1 MHTKH
6 SCVIFYNLQQEF
18 PKLQENKQKNRTS
31 SVVEPVV
38 VELESQSLESADFPT
53 VIQKD
58 TLQDKIVET
67 SNRINE
73 TITENRQRMEIDFKK
88 NLQNELKEI
97 QTKILIEVHN
107 MIQAQMKLLT
117 LEIKSA
123 IQSYI

>member
-1 MHTKH
+1 MKANFKCGNFNAHQTLM
-6 SCVIFYNLQQEF
+6 CNFLQLTTRI
-18 PKLQENKQKNRTS
+18 PKTSRKQTKNRTS

-88 NLQNELKEI
+88 NLQN
-97 QTKILIEVHN
+97 
-107 MIQAQMKLLT
+107 
-117 LEIKSA
+117 
-123 IQSYI
+123 